1 MRPFRDSRKTLFA
14 FPCFLEGRVC
24 VHTACVCLQVCVCVS
39 ECAVRVCGTLSG
51 RTVFPREGSR
61 GRGGGLDIALHT
73 VFGAT
78 ASPLREETQS

>member
-1 MRPFRDSRKTLFA
+1 MCTHRMCVFA
-14 FPCFLEGRVC
+14 G
-24 VHTACVCLQVCVCVS
+24 VCVCVS
-39 ECAVRVCGTLSG
+39 ECAVRVWGTLSG

>member
-24 VHTACVCLQVCVCVS
+24 VHTTCVCLQVCVCVS

-73 VFGAT
+73 VCEAT
-78 ASPLREETQS
+78 SSPLREETQS